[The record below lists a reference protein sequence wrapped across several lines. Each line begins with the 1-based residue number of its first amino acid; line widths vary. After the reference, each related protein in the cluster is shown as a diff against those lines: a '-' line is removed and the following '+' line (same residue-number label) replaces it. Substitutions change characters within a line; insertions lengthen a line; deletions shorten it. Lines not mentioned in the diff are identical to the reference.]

1 MGKRIVRLVTV
12 IMSLSIS
19 LAVPTLLRAE
29 PFPLELK
36 IDYADFNAISLVL
49 KKFGWLEKEFQSDNL
64 PVRWVFS
71 EGSNQGLDNLASGG
85 VDMASTS
92 AVASVLGK
100 AKGRPIKAVYIFSH
114 PEWAAFLVTQDSSV
128 KTLLDLKGK
137 KIAVTPGTDSYL
149 FFLRALHEAG
159 IRQRDVV
166 MVSKP
171 PQEGL
176 EALQKREVTA
186 WVGSD
191 YHCSKSQLESG
202 SREIYT
208 KSELLGSGYLTVTEA
223 FAAKYPDVVARVIK
237 VYESARKWS
246 IRHPDDLATIYADA
260 AKVSLPVAKLVVSR
274 IDFSRAIPDTQDIRN
289 LKQTVPVLIA
299 ENLLKKS
306 TKLGTLVEELIDT
319 SFAATLINKPLSN

>member
-1 MGKRIVRLVTV
+1 MRKLLVRLVALFITLSMSTV
-12 IMSLSIS
+12 LSS
-19 LAVPTLLRAE
+19 FSTAD
-29 PFPLELK
+29 PLPRELK
-36 IDYADFNAISLVL
+36 VDYANFNAISLVL
-49 KKFGWLEKEFQSDNL
+49 KKFGWLEKEFQRDNL

-71 EGSNQGLDNLASGG
+71 EGSNQGLENLATGG
-85 VDMASTS
+85 VDIASTS

-114 PEWAAFLVTQDSSV
+114 LEWAAFLVTQDSSV

-149 FFLRALHEAG
+149 FFLRALHDAR
-159 IRQRDVV
+159 IRQSEV
-166 MVSKP
+166 MMAPKP

-176 EALQKREVTA
+176 EALQKKSVAA
-186 WVGSD
+186 WVGSN
-191 YHCSKSQLESG
+191 YYCSKSQLESG

-208 KSELLGSGYLTVTEA
+208 KSELLGSGYLTVTES

-237 VYESARKWS
+237 VYDSARKWS
-246 IRHPDDLATIYADA
+246 IRHPDDLVTIYADA
-260 AKVSLPVAKLVVSR
+260 GNVSLPVAKLIVSR

-306 TKLGTLVEELIDT
+306 AKLGSLVEELIDN
-319 SFAATLINKPLSN
+319 SYAASLINKPLLN